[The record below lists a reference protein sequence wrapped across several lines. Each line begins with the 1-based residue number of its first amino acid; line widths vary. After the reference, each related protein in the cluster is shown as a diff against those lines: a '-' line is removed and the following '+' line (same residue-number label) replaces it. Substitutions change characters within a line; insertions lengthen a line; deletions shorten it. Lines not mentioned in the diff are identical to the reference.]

1 MGRLA
6 ARQAEAEA
14 IASRMGEALREAL
27 PSDAFRVV
35 VESGVVSVEGHGRF
49 RGNTWHCRPAHVWLL
64 PLSRRRRLEII
75 FGSQGKD
82 LQEFVS
88 RVQKAPWPG
97 AGATP
102 GVLVTDD
109 YIDMWWGGASPT
121 ESVISCRRLYRKELG
136 V

>member
-14 IASRMGEALREAL
+14 IASKMGELLREVL
-27 PSDAFRVV
+27 PSHAFQVV
-35 VESGVVSVEGHGRF
+35 VDSGVVSVEGYGRF
-49 RGNTWHCRPAHVWLL
+49 RGNRWHCRPAHVWLL
-64 PLSRRRRLEII
+64 PLSRHRRLEII

-82 LQEFVS
+82 LQGFVT
-88 RVQKAPWPG
+88 RVKKAPWP
-97 AGATP
+97 AADARP

-109 YIDMWWGGASPT
+109 YIDIWWGGASPK